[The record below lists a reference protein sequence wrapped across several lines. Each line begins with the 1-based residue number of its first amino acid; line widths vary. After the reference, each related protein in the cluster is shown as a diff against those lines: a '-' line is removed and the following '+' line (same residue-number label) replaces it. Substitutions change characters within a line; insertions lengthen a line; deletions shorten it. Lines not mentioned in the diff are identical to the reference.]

1 MNAAKKK
8 KIEAA
13 GFAVGST
20 QDFLKLSDEEIAYIE
35 IKRSLSQK
43 LEQQRKTKN
52 LTQNQAAKII
62 KTSQSRL
69 AKMEHAEKTVSIDL
83 LIRANLKLGMNPR
96 DLKKSLSV
104 VGYPY

>member
-8 KIEAA
+8 KVEAA

-83 LIRANLKLGMNPR
+83 LIRANLKLGMNTR

-104 VGYPY
+104 LG

>member
-83 LIRANLKLGMNPR
+83 LIRANLKLGMNTR

-104 VGYPY
+104 LG